1 MEKSIIFAIEIIGT
15 IAFASSGA
23 MLGIRKNLDIFGVV
37 VLGLCVA
44 VGGGIVRDI
53 ILGLTPPSAFRD
65 PSYALTA
72 LVTAVLLFG
81 IVYWKQEILTSRY
94 MEIYETIMNYCDA
107 AGLGIF
113 TVLGVY
119 TGYEQ
124 GYRGRF
130 FLIFLGMLTGIGGG
144 VIRDVLA
151 DTMPF
156 ILRKHIYAVA
166 SLAGA
171 FCLSAAY
178 RTESLSGAGGGNG
191 GGAGHPDSGQSLPVE
206 PATAA
211 AWGKIRLLLYHKE
224 CYDSARKNKKE

>member
-1 MEKSIIFAIEIIGT
+1 MENSIIFAIEIIGT

-171 FCLSAAY
+171 FVCQRLIGQNLYLALAAGTAVVLVIRILASNY
-178 RTESLSGAGGGNG
+178 RWN
-191 GGAGHPDSGQSLPVE
+191 LPRPLHGE
-206 PATAA
+206 
-211 AWGKIRLLLYHKE
+211 K
-224 CYDSARKNKKE
+224 

>member
-1 MEKSIIFAIEIIGT
+1 MENSIIFAIELIGT

-53 ILGLTPPSAFRD
+53 ILGLTPPSAFRN

-171 FCLSAAY
+171 FVCQRLIGQNLYLALAAGTAVVLVIRILASHY
-178 RTESLSGAGGGNG
+178 RWN
-191 GGAGHPDSGQSLPVE
+191 LPRPLHGE
-206 PATAA
+206 
-211 AWGKIRLLLYHKE
+211 K
-224 CYDSARKNKKE
+224 

>member
-1 MEKSIIFAIEIIGT
+1 MENLIIFAIEIIGT

-130 FLIFLGMLTGIGGG
+130 FLIFLGMLTGIGRRCHPGCAGGYHAFYFKKTHLCGG
-144 VIRDVLA
+144 VSGRCV
-151 DTMPF
+151 
-156 ILRKHIYAVA
+156 
-166 SLAGA
+166 
-171 FCLSAAY
+171 CLSAAY
-178 RTESLSGAGGGNG
+178 RAEPLSGAGCGNG

>member
-1 MEKSIIFAIEIIGT
+1 M
-15 IAFASSGA
+15 
-23 MLGIRKNLDIFGVV
+23 
-37 VLGLCVA
+37 
-44 VGGGIVRDI
+44 
-53 ILGLTPPSAFRD
+53 
-65 PSYALTA
+65 
-72 LVTAVLLFG
+72 FG

-171 FCLSAAY
+171 FVCQRLIGQNLYLALAAGTAVVLVIRILASHY
-178 RTESLSGAGGGNG
+178 RWN
-191 GGAGHPDSGQSLPVE
+191 LPRPLHGE
-206 PATAA
+206 
-211 AWGKIRLLLYHKE
+211 K
-224 CYDSARKNKKE
+224 

>member
-1 MEKSIIFAIEIIGT
+1 MENSIIFAIEIIGT

-151 DTMPF
+151 DIMPF

-171 FCLSAAY
+171 FVCQRLIGQNLYLALAAGTAVVLVIRILASHY
-178 RTESLSGAGGGNG
+178 RWN
-191 GGAGHPDSGQSLPVE
+191 LPRPLHGE
-206 PATAA
+206 
-211 AWGKIRLLLYHKE
+211 K
-224 CYDSARKNKKE
+224 

>member
-1 MEKSIIFAIEIIGT
+1 MENSIIFAIELIGT

-72 LVTAVLLFG
+72 LVTAVLLSG

-171 FCLSAAY
+171 FVCQRLIGQNLYLALAAGTAVVLVIRILASHY
-178 RTESLSGAGGGNG
+178 RWN
-191 GGAGHPDSGQSLPVE
+191 LPRPLHGE
-206 PATAA
+206 
-211 AWGKIRLLLYHKE
+211 K
-224 CYDSARKNKKE
+224 

>member
-1 MEKSIIFAIEIIGT
+1 MENSIIFAIEIIGT

-72 LVTAVLLFG
+72 LVTAVVLFG

-171 FCLSAAY
+171 FVCQRLIGQNLYLALAAGTAVVLVIRILASHY
-178 RTESLSGAGGGNG
+178 RWN
-191 GGAGHPDSGQSLPVE
+191 LPRPLHGE
-206 PATAA
+206 
-211 AWGKIRLLLYHKE
+211 K
-224 CYDSARKNKKE
+224 

>member
-1 MEKSIIFAIEIIGT
+1 MENSIIFVIEIIGT

-171 FCLSAAY
+171 FVCQRLIGQNLYLALAAGTAVVLVIRILASHY
-178 RTESLSGAGGGNG
+178 RWN
-191 GGAGHPDSGQSLPVE
+191 LPRPLHGE
-206 PATAA
+206 
-211 AWGKIRLLLYHKE
+211 K
-224 CYDSARKNKKE
+224 

>member
-1 MEKSIIFAIEIIGT
+1 MENSIIFAIEIIGT

-44 VGGGIVRDI
+44 VGGGMVRDI

-171 FCLSAAY
+171 FVCQRLIGQNLYLALAAGTAVVLVIRILASHY
-178 RTESLSGAGGGNG
+178 RWN
-191 GGAGHPDSGQSLPVE
+191 LPRPLHGE
-206 PATAA
+206 
-211 AWGKIRLLLYHKE
+211 K
-224 CYDSARKNKKE
+224 

>member
-1 MEKSIIFAIEIIGT
+1 MENSIIFAIEIIGT

-53 ILGLTPPSAFRD
+53 ILGLTPPNAFQN

-94 MEIYETIMNYCDA
+94 MEIYEKIMNYCDA

-171 FCLSAAY
+171 FVCQRLIGQNLYVALAAGTAVVLVIRILASHY
-178 RTESLSGAGGGNG
+178 RWN
-191 GGAGHPDSGQSLPVE
+191 LPKPLRGE
-206 PATAA
+206 
-211 AWGKIRLLLYHKE
+211 K
-224 CYDSARKNKKE
+224 

>member
-1 MEKSIIFAIEIIGT
+1 MENSIIFAIEIIGT

-124 GYRGRF
+124 GYWGRF

-171 FCLSAAY
+171 FVCQRLIGQNLYLALAAGTAVVLVIRILASHY
-178 RTESLSGAGGGNG
+178 RWN
-191 GGAGHPDSGQSLPVE
+191 LPRPLHGE
-206 PATAA
+206 
-211 AWGKIRLLLYHKE
+211 K
-224 CYDSARKNKKE
+224 

>member
-1 MEKSIIFAIEIIGT
+1 MENSIIFAIEIIGT

-144 VIRDVLA
+144 GIRYVLA

-171 FCLSAAY
+171 FVCQRLIGQNLYLALAAGTAVVLVIRILASHY
-178 RTESLSGAGGGNG
+178 RWN
-191 GGAGHPDSGQSLPVE
+191 LPRPLHGE
-206 PATAA
+206 
-211 AWGKIRLLLYHKE
+211 K
-224 CYDSARKNKKE
+224 

>member
-1 MEKSIIFAIEIIGT
+1 MENSIIFAIELIGT

-171 FCLSAAY
+171 FVCQRLIGQNLYLALAAGTAVVLVIRILASHY
-178 RTESLSGAGGGNG
+178 RWN
-191 GGAGHPDSGQSLPVE
+191 LPRPLPGE
-206 PATAA
+206 
-211 AWGKIRLLLYHKE
+211 K
-224 CYDSARKNKKE
+224 

>member
-1 MEKSIIFAIEIIGT
+1 MENSIIFAIEIIGT

-72 LVTAVLLFG
+72 LVTAMLLFG

-171 FCLSAAY
+171 FVCQRLIGQNLYLALAAGTAVVLVIRILASHY
-178 RTESLSGAGGGNG
+178 RWN
-191 GGAGHPDSGQSLPVE
+191 LPRPLHGE
-206 PATAA
+206 
-211 AWGKIRLLLYHKE
+211 K
-224 CYDSARKNKKE
+224 